1 MIELVYSVEQV
12 AKELNISKQAV
23 YKKLNKEE
31 LKQYIV
37 MVDGI
42 KHLSIEG
49 LNTLKGVETRFNES
63 NNQNDDLN
71 SLNSSCS
78 TDSSKVENSLIDHLE
93 KIIENKSNDIDFK
106 NKEIERLMEIIEQQN
121 KLLLNSQMLQSKAL
135 SNAEILLL
143 EKKEELKQ
151 RQEQQSKKKRFL
163 FW

>member
-12 AKELNISKQAV
+12 ARELNISKQAV

-49 LNTLKGVETRFNES
+49 LNTLKGVEQRFNES
-63 NNQNDDLN
+63 KKAQDDSN
-71 SLNSSCS
+71 PLNSSCS
-78 TDSSKVENSLIDHLE
+78 TNSSKVENSLIEHLE
-93 KIIENKSNDIDFK
+93 KLIESKSEAIDFK

-151 RQEQQSKKKRFL
+151 RQEERSKKKRFL

>member
-1 MIELVYSVEQV
+1 MVYSVEQV
-12 AKELNISKQAV
+12 ARELNISKQAV

-49 LNTLKGVETRFNES
+49 LNTLKGVEQRFNES
-63 NNQNDDLN
+63 ERSQDDSNPLN
-71 SLNSSCS
+71 SGCS
-78 TDSSKVENSLIDHLE
+78 TNSSKVENSLIEHLE
-93 KIIENKSNDIDFK
+93 KLIKSKSEAIDFK

-151 RQEQQSKKKRFL
+151 RQEERSKKKRFL